1 MFNDFISQYGTTIL
15 YSILLALA
23 GTLGKWI
30 GGIYKKY
37 VNNKTKREI
46 AQICVKAVEQLYKN
60 LHGEEKYN
68 KAVEAITEM
77 LAVNGIT
84 ITEIELKMLIEAT
97 CQEFAKTVKENITPE
112 PEAVDN
118 A

>member
-1 MFNDFISQYGTTIL
+1 MFNDFLSQYGTTIL

-30 GGIYKKY
+30 GGIYKKH

-46 AQICVKAVEQLYKN
+46 AQVCVKAVEQLYKN

-84 ITEIELKMLIEAT
+84 ITDIELKMLIEAT
-97 CQEFAKTVKENITPE
+97 CQEFVKTAKDKIEVVPD
-112 PEAVDN
+112 A
-118 A
+118 